1 MMMKQNFNNMQFI
14 NHIVTYILAGILVLE
29 CRSVWMSVP
38 DSNFNLFLL
47 VGLFITTFI
56 RIVTMP
62 LSIKGLRI
70 ASFVSLFVISV
81 GVIWYIATSYNIAG
95 LAKFIVSVVLL
106 VFNYFATI
114 EQNRRDLLIKYKN
127 IILCISFI
135 SLFFWFFGTQL
146 GIINRTGTITS
157 TWVSKL
163 NQSFTTF
170 PNYYNLYF
178 ETQGISIFG
187 KHFIRNTAIFTEAPM
202 ASFHFSIALLVEV
215 FFYKPP
221 RLWVILLFS
230 LTILTSFS
238 TTGMV
243 LLVIV
248 AFYLIMTFKKST
260 VVIQLVKLLL
270 LPLSFIVGL
279 FLITYLLNTRLDTVG
294 SGQIRIDDFIIGF
307 KTWLERPVFGY
318 GYGNVAPLTAK
329 MGMWRIWNRGF
340 SNSVMT
346 ILAQGGVLIFSVYI
360 LPIFK
365 GITNMIVQKSMNQ
378 LLFTILFLYLYA
390 VTITTYNYLPI
401 LIILFIW
408 DSNSWNIYESSRV

>member
-47 VGLFITTFI
+47 VGLFIPTFI

-157 TWVSKL
+157 TWVS
-163 NQSFTTF
+163 
-170 PNYYNLYF
+170 
-178 ETQGISIFG
+178 
-187 KHFIRNTAIFTEAPM
+187 
-202 ASFHFSIALLVEV
+202 
-215 FFYKPP
+215 
-221 RLWVILLFS
+221 
-230 LTILTSFS
+230 
-238 TTGMV
+238 
-243 LLVIV
+243 
-248 AFYLIMTFKKST
+248 
-260 VVIQLVKLLL
+260 
-270 LPLSFIVGL
+270 
-279 FLITYLLNTRLDTVG
+279 
-294 SGQIRIDDFIIGF
+294 
-307 KTWLERPVFGY
+307 
-318 GYGNVAPLTAK
+318 
-329 MGMWRIWNRGF
+329 
-340 SNSVMT
+340 
-346 ILAQGGVLIFSVYI
+346 
-360 LPIFK
+360 
-365 GITNMIVQKSMNQ
+365 
-378 LLFTILFLYLYA
+378 
-390 VTITTYNYLPI
+390 
-401 LIILFIW
+401 
-408 DSNSWNIYESSRV
+408 